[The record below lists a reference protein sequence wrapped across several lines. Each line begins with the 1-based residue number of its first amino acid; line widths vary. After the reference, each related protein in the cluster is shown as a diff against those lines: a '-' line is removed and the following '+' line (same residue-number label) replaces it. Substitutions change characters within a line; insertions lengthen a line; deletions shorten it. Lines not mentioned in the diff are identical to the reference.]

1 LSFPEGSI
9 PGIFGKNSVINS
21 KIKKMKNVLLL
32 IVMMTGLLLGNV
44 CENKVWASIQT
55 DKTVVVQDSRSVVP
69 ADQPVEAEVQ
79 QTDSPWK
86 YFLDNWGTWL
96 LGIMGCAELIARI
109 TPTQKDNSIVNFLM
123 SVFNAL
129 VPNLKKGGGSFKML
143 SK

>member
-1 LSFPEGSI
+1 
-9 PGIFGKNSVINS
+9 
-21 KIKKMKNVLLL
+21 MKNVLLL

-44 CENKVWASIQT
+44 CENKVLASVQT
-55 DKTVVVQDSRSVVP
+55 DETVVVQESMDVVP
-69 ADQPVEAEVQ
+69 ADQSVETEKQ

-129 VPNLKKGGGSFKML
+129 VPNLKKGGGSFNML